1 MNVARTKDWY
11 AVLQL
16 AACRHTCHVGIYR
29 LSPTCMHDTV
39 RISLMNSNDI
49 FIGRPID
56 GAHCWDQVIDYTCNY
71 IRDAGCVEL
80 VVAVVVYGMDH

>member
-1 MNVARTKDWY
+1 
-11 AVLQL
+11 
-16 AACRHTCHVGIYR
+16 
-29 LSPTCMHDTV
+29 MHDTV

-80 VVAVVVYGMDH
+80 VVAVVVYGMDHESNPRLCYAARYRGGR